1 MQMSHMK
8 SDLLQQLKMNGMDDK
23 GIKIYQ
29 TGGLKFSVSDKDLH
43 LELPEARAQNREN
56 LKKAVADKVNQL
68 EQEFV
73 DRDNKIQQIV
83 ESEEKMNSSRLK
95 KLKTSSNLLP
105 GGHKLVSKI
114 ETGKFIQTIHEHM
127 DEGLATG

>member
-43 LELPEARAQNREN
+43 LELPEARA
-56 LKKAVADKVNQL
+56 
-68 EQEFV
+68 
-73 DRDNKIQQIV
+73 
-83 ESEEKMNSSRLK
+83 
-95 KLKTSSNLLP
+95 
-105 GGHKLVSKI
+105 
-114 ETGKFIQTIHEHM
+114 
-127 DEGLATG
+127 